1 MKTAF
6 RKKLNIKLSRADG
19 PQTGKKLLVHT
30 YKTGFRWQFSI
41 NIYMPLSIYE
51 SNNLFVLKENIFDL
65 NEYLFGPKIF
75 CLDYQMLFNSNKSF
89 V

>member
-1 MKTAF
+1 
-6 RKKLNIKLSRADG
+6 
-19 PQTGKKLLVHT
+19 
-30 YKTGFRWQFSI
+30 
-41 NIYMPLSIYE
+41 MPLSIYE

-89 V
+89 VWIKKEPLKQTILFYSIKYFSRVCWIKI